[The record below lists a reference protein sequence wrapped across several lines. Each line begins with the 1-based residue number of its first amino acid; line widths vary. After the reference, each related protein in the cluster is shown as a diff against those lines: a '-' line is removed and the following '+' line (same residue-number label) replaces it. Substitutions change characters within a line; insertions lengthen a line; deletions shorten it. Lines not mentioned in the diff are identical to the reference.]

1 MVSTELSFKEE
12 ASLSSNVIMVTYII
26 TSLPQGSDSVSVSIS
41 LSEGTRTIPFSPPF
55 QLITIFVGVIDWS
68 RSDVVVPT
76 SARAGE
82 SISVSF
88 VPLDRY
94 SNSISFEAAYRFL
107 EAYGGYFKTI

>member
-1 MVSTELSFKEE
+1 
-12 ASLSSNVIMVTYII
+12 MVTYII
-26 TSLPQGSDSVSVSIS
+26 TSLPQDSDYASVSIT
-41 LSEGTRTIPFSPPF
+41 LSEGTKNIPFSSPF
-55 QLITIFVGVIDWS
+55 QLITVFAGVIDWS

-88 VPLDRY
+88 VPLDCY

-107 EAYGGYFKTI
+107 EAYCVNSKTI